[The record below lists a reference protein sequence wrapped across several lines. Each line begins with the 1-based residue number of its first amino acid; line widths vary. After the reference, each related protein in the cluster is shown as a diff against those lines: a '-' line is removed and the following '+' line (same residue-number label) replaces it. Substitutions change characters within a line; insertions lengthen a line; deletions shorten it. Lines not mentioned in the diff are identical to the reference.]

1 MDGETNSQSDAQLKG
16 DATDQQ
22 PDVQLID
29 NEIDPQ
35 SSAQLEA
42 MGFASFGQKH
52 KRPKHHH
59 GNSSL
64 ELAPASLPKK
74 PPTSISPP
82 TETARTTKSQV
93 SYSIAEKFY
102 LHRPRIL
109 LTNWK
114 RDPRDNPDNST
125 TTPVLVMA
133 GVLPNPIIQGVS
145 STIRGRLWRRGW
157 GYLGVDILVAW
168 SC

>member
-22 PDVQLID
+22 PDAQLVD
-29 NEIDPQ
+29 SETDPQ

-64 ELAPASLPKK
+64 EQAPATLPKK
-74 PPTSISPP
+74 LPASISPP
-82 TETARTTKSQV
+82 TETGRATGSQV

-109 LTNWK
+109 LMNWK
-114 RDPRDNPDNST
+114 RDPRDNPDNPT

-133 GVLPNPIIQGVS
+133 GVHPSPIIQRVS
-145 STIRGRLWRRGW
+145 SIIRGRL
-157 GYLGVDILVAW
+157 
-168 SC
+168 